1 MIGFIRRMR
10 CATMVASVSGTSVT
24 TTPMPRSSRRG
35 TEWPKAPPARLQAHR
50 WSCWIDVA
58 AMADNAFDDDTVT
71 DAVFDCADRL
81 AGGHS
86 DAVGP
91 RLEFSIS
98 EISSFGG

>member
-1 MIGFIRRMR
+1 E
-10 CATMVASVSGTSVT
+10 
-24 TTPMPRSSRRG
+24 PR
-35 TEWPKAPPARLQAHR
+35 
-50 WSCWIDVA
+50 SCWIDVA

-98 EISSFGG
+98 EISSFGGLAAGKLRFQLGGFLLEVDPHEPGRGKGHKQQGQECNQECRSR